1 MNQKSHLKKNTS
13 NDNENQT
20 LKREL
25 IKKQNNWKLKI
36 NPLQN
41 IKSKLISDHNKIHH
55 KNISEINKEK
65 KNTEFLD
72 KISGSK
78 LDNSILLFE
87 DFINVFN

>member
-1 MNQKSHLKKNTS
+1 MNKKTQLKKNIS
-13 NDNENQT
+13 KDNENQI

-25 IKKQNNWKLKI
+25 IKKQNNRKLKI

-41 IKSKLISDHNKIHH
+41 IKSKLIPDDNKIHH
-55 KNISEINKEK
+55 KNTSEISKEK
-65 KNTEFLD
+65 NVEFLD

-78 LDNSILLFE
+78 LDNSLLLFE